1 MSLGLHTWEGHGR
14 QQSLL
19 FPWTLDGAYGL
30 LKKSLAES
38 FHSSGNEQFRFQ
50 REDSNPAREAKSGTP
65 VTGKD
70 HQEVL
75 HCWTLSLLPVPPD
88 QCSFQPPSQSA
99 SPFTIRICSVG
110 CGGSLSERIHS
121 YQVSHTGAGPAGKTT
136 ENNASFFWVVKGN
149 IYTVWCKKDLKNHL
163 HMTSLLSLDRDIS
176 VTVNISLGD

>member
-88 QCSFQPPSQSA
+88 QCSFQPPITISIAIHNQDLFSRLWREFIRKDTQLPSFSHRCRA
-99 SPFTIRICSVG
+99 SR
-110 CGGSLSERIHS
+110 
-121 YQVSHTGAGPAGKTT
+121 
-136 ENNASFFWVVKGN
+136 ENNGKQCLILLGGKGKYIHCVV
-149 IYTVWCKKDLKNHL
+149 
-163 HMTSLLSLDRDIS
+163 
-176 VTVNISLGD
+176 